1 MTKVEVGDRTLFRA
15 DCLDIMH
22 TLPKVDLVLV
32 DLPYGTTQN
41 KQDVPLPMGDMWD
54 SVHSVI
60 KNDTPMLFFAQ
71 GLFYVD
77 LVNSN
82 RKEFRY
88 DLVWDKV
95 LTSGFLNA
103 NRMPLRRHEQVAV
116 FYKKLGCYNPIFQEG
131 APLHGRGDAYL
142 CKESKNQNYGTFSN
156 VSDTRKGSTSKYPT
170 SIIKFAKPHPSVS
183 QHRTEKSID
192 CLEYLIKTYSNE
204 GDLVLDFTAGSMTTA
219 IGCMNTGRRCICI
232 EKDESIF
239 SNGLE
244 RVMKHYETIVE
255 SIT

>member
-1 MTKVEVGDRTLFRA
+1 MKKEIVGDCELYHG
-15 DCLDIMH
+15 DCFDV
-22 TLPKVDLVLV
+22 LPSIHDVDLVLV
-32 DLPYGTTQN
+32 DLPYGATQN
-41 KQDVPLPMGDMWD
+41 KQDRPLSMGDMWD
-54 SVHSVI
+54 SVHRVI
-60 KNDTPMLFFAQ
+60 KDTTPMLFFAQ

-103 NRMPLRRHEQVAV
+103 NRMPLRRHEQIAV
-116 FYKKLGCYNPIFQEG
+116 FYAKLGCYNPQFQEG
-131 APLHGRGDAYL
+131 KPLHGRGNSYMDKDA
-142 CKESKNQNYGTFSN
+142 KNQNYGAFSH

-170 SIIKFAKPHPSVS
+170 SILKFAKPHPSVS
-183 QHRTEKSID
+183 QHRTEKSIE

-219 IGCMNTGRRCICI
+219 IGCINTGRKCICI
-232 EKDESIF
+232 EKDEDIF
-239 SNGLE
+239 NNGFE
-244 RVMKHYETIVE
+244 RVKRHYETIRHQ
-255 SIT
+255 